1 MEDELKRVFGPQT
14 EVELIPG
21 SGGVYTVCAD
31 GRQVFSKTE
40 ISRFPRDGEIVAL
53 LKKTG

>member
-1 MEDELKRVFGPQT
+1 MKEEFGPGI

-31 GRQVFSKTE
+31 GRQVFAKKE
-40 ISRFPRDGEIVAL
+40 VNRFPDEGEIIHL
-53 LKKTG
+53 LQ